1 MQARLSPACGKPKA
15 PRGTETQGNRSKGG
29 GVSKVGRRGC
39 GRARRHLDQSEAE
52 GLALMLPP
60 PEGRSVDPPSSDPSC
75 PAGEDCELDTEA
87 GRCVPGVCRNGGTCT
102 NAPNGG
108 FRCQCPA
115 GGAFEGPRCEVAA
128 RSFPPS
134 SFVMFRGLR
143 QRFHLTL
150 SLS

>member
-1 MQARLSPACGKPKA
+1 M
-15 PRGTETQGNRSKGG
+15 GG
-29 GVSKVGRRGC
+29 ASFDGSR
-39 GRARRHLDQSEAE
+39 
-52 GLALMLPP
+52 
-60 PEGRSVDPPSSDPSC
+60 

-115 GGAFEGPRCEVAA
+115 GGAYEGPRCEVAA

>member
-1 MQARLSPACGKPKA
+1 MLGVCGPGGTAGRGAGLGRGQVERGRGHGAPDLSEVWKFACQP
-15 PRGTETQGNRSKGG
+15 
-29 GVSKVGRRGC
+29 V
-39 GRARRHLDQSEAE
+39 
-52 GLALMLPP
+52 AL
-60 PEGRSVDPPSSDPSC
+60 GAGVDPPRGNPPGCPDYLRPWLDPL
-75 PAGEDCELDTEA
+75 GEDCELDTEA
-87 GRCVPGVCRNGGTCT
+87 GRCVPGVCRNGGTC
-102 NAPNGG
+102 ADGPDGG

-115 GGAFEGPRCEVAA
+115 GGAFEGPRCEVSA

>member
-1 MQARLSPACGKPKA
+1 M
-15 PRGTETQGNRSKGG
+15 GG
-29 GVSKVGRRGC
+29 
-39 GRARRHLDQSEAE
+39 A
-52 GLALMLPP
+52 
-60 PEGRSVDPPSSDPSC
+60 PSSDPC
-75 PAGEDCELDTEA
+75 YPAGEDCELDTEA

>member
-1 MQARLSPACGKPKA
+1 MGVAGAAGAWGRGQADRWRAHGELALSEGW
-15 PRGTETQGNRSKGG
+15 ESLE
-29 GVSKVGRRGC
+29 
-39 GRARRHLDQSEAE
+39 GRAPLESARAVTS
-52 GLALMLPP
+52 
-60 PEGRSVDPPSSDPSC
+60 GRVLTI
-75 PAGEDCELDTEA
+75 GEDCELDTEA
-87 GRCVPGVCRNGGTCT
+87 GRCVPGVCRNGGTC
-102 NAPNGG
+102 ADGPDGG

>member
-1 MQARLSPACGKPKA
+1 MGM
-15 PRGTETQGNRSKGG
+15 
-29 GVSKVGRRGC
+29 
-39 GRARRHLDQSEAE
+39 GRALRVCGS
-52 GLALMLPP
+52 GLGGTMGETGPSWA
-60 PEGRSVDPPSSDPSC
+60 GAGVVVTSSDLGLTL
-75 PAGEDCELDTEA
+75 GEDCELDTEA
-87 GRCVPGVCRNGGTCT
+87 GRCVPGVCRNGGTCA
-102 NAPNGG
+102 NGSDGG